1 MQCAFWQSRS
11 KTWRLPAAFALFV
24 LGGGLAVDTYRAWA
38 LSDSWKECQTHF
50 AVLYAANLQDSSGM
64 TSAPAEQAIRSWEKQ
79 VHKKYGAAYAN
90 FNAAKGRHSGVEE
103 CYPDL
108 DGLPKQCGYAS
119 GRPCRGLLN
128 KTGSGY
134 AE

>member
-50 AVLYAANLQDSSGM
+50 AVLYAANMVQPTQ
-64 TSAPAEQAIRSWEKQ
+64 TSM
-79 VHKKYGAAYAN
+79 
-90 FNAAKGRHSGVEE
+90 
-103 CYPDL
+103 
-108 DGLPKQCGYAS
+108 LPKGVIQAW
-119 GRPCRGLLN
+119 RN
-128 KTGSGY
+128 VIQTWTGCQSS
-134 AE
+134 ADTLPAAHAVDC